1 MSTDLV
7 KSQNGDL
14 FALARAA
21 VDNGLTPKGTN
32 HQQAYLA
39 IVTGAELGLSPA
51 QAMRAV
57 SVIQGK
63 ISMNAQA
70 MAGLLQKNGGALVWH
85 ENTDKAAEVEVFL
98 PATGPGMPPS
108 RARVRFTIEMAK
120 AAGLNSGV
128 WRSYPMAML
137 ANRAMSQA
145 CRMAAP
151 STFMGV
157 YDPEEIGA
165 LEDRPRAAVSTGPGV
180 ASVGYDTLPGAVQI
194 EAAPAFDPSTLHP
207 DFQRLLK
214 RLEGAG
220 WLDDAIKD
228 VGRPVAEWGEAEF
241 FAARDFG
248 ARRKAEIE
256 AAAAKSA
263 AESAAFGESGGEE

>member
-1 MSTDLV
+1 MSNQNTDLQ
-7 KSQNGDL
+7 KSQGGDL

-85 ENTDKAAEVEVFL
+85 ENTDKAADVEVFL
-98 PATGPGMPPS
+98 PATGAGMPPS
-108 RARVRFTIEMAK
+108 RARVRFTIEQAK
-120 AAGLNSGV
+120 QAGLNSGV

-157 YDPEEIGA
+157 YDPEEIDS
-165 LEDRPRAAVSTGPGV
+165 L
-180 ASVGYDTLPGAVQI
+180 ASVGYDTIPEAPQI
-194 EAAPAFDPSTLHP
+194 EAAPPLPPKVEAM
-207 DFQRLLK
+207 RA
-214 RLEGAG
+214 RLEANGWLPDAIAHLGEPAG
-220 WLDDAIKD
+220 WNLAD
-228 VGRPVAEWGEAEF
+228 VAAWGK
-241 FAARDFG
+241 
-248 ARRKAEIE
+248 ARREEIE
-256 AAAAKSA
+256 AAAAKV
-263 AESAAFGESGGEE
+263 AAFGESGGEE

>member
-7 KSQNGDL
+7 KSQSGDL

-98 PATGPGMPPS
+98 PATGHGMPPS

-165 LEDRPRAAVSTGPGV
+165 IEDRPRAAVSTGPGA
-180 ASVGYDTLPGAVQI
+180 ASVGYDTLPGVAQI
-194 EAAPAFDPSTLHP
+194 EAADPLP
-207 DFQRLLK
+207 PKVEAMRA
-214 RLEGAG
+214 RLESNG
-220 WLDDAIKD
+220 WLPDAVAKFGEPAAWDLAD
-228 VGRPVAEWGEAEF
+228 VIAWGKA
-241 FAARDFG
+241 
-248 ARRKAEIE
+248 RKAEID
-256 AAAAKSA
+256 AAAAA
-263 AESAAFGESGGEE
+263 VAAFGESGGEE

>member
-1 MSTDLV
+1 MTTDLQ
-7 KSQNGDL
+7 KSQGGDL

-85 ENTDKAAEVEVFL
+85 ENTDKAADVEVFL
-98 PATGPGMPPS
+98 PATGLGMPPS

-120 AAGLNSGV
+120 QAGLNSSV

-137 ANRAMSQA
+137 ANRAMAQA

-165 LEDRPRAAVSTGPGV
+165 LEDRPRAAVATGPGV

-194 EAAPAFDPSTLHP
+194 EAVEPLPPKVEAMRA
-207 DFQRLLK
+207 
-214 RLEGAG
+214 RLEANG
-220 WLDDAIKD
+220 WLVDAVAKFGDPAAWDLAD
-228 VGRPVAEWGEAEF
+228 VVAWGKA
-241 FAARDFG
+241 
-248 ARRKAEIE
+248 RKAEIDE
-256 AAAAKSA
+256 AAAKV
-263 AESAAFGESGGEE
+263 AAFGGSGGEE

>member
-7 KSQNGDL
+7 KSQSGDL

-165 LEDRPRAAVSTGPGV
+165 LEDRPRAAVATGPGV
-180 ASVGYDTLPGAVQI
+180 ASVGYDTLPGATQI
-194 EAAPAFDPSTLHP
+194 EAVEAKPLHP
-207 DFQRLLK
+207 DVAKLVA
-214 RLEGAG
+214 RLEAAG
-220 WLDDAIKD
+220 WLPDAID
-228 VGRPVAEWGEAEF
+228 HVGKQPEAWGEAEF
-241 FAARDFG
+241 LSARDFG
-248 ARRKAEIE
+248 VARKREIE
-256 AAAAKSA
+256 AAAAKVAS
-263 AESAAFGESGGEE
+263 FGESGGEE

>member
-1 MSTDLV
+1 MSNDLQ
-7 KSQNGDL
+7 KSQSGDL

-85 ENTDKAAEVEVFL
+85 ENTDKAADVEVVL
-98 PATGPGMPPS
+98 PSTGYGMPPS
-108 RARVRFTIEMAK
+108 RARVRFTIEQAK
-120 AAGLNSGV
+120 QAGLNSGV

-157 YDPEEIGA
+157 YDPEEIDSIG
-165 LEDRPRAAVSTGPGV
+165 ERPRTVSATGPGV
-180 ASVGYDTLPGAVQI
+180 ASVGYDTIPEAPQI
-194 EAAPAFDPSTLHP
+194 EAAEVKPLHP
-207 DFQRLLK
+207 DVAKLVT
-214 RLEGAG
+214 RLEAAG
-220 WLDDAIKD
+220 WLPDAID
-228 VGRPVAEWGEAEF
+228 HVGKQPADWTPDDF
-241 FAARDFG
+241 NAAKAFG
-248 ARRKAEIE
+248 VKRKQEID
-256 AAAAKSA
+256 AAAATV
-263 AESAAFGESGGEE
+263 AAFGESGGEE

>member
-1 MSTDLV
+1 MTNDLQ
-7 KSQNGDL
+7 KSKDGDL

-85 ENTDKAAEVEVFL
+85 ENTDKAADVEVFL
-98 PATGPGMPPS
+98 PATGYGMPPS

-120 AAGLNSGV
+120 QAGLNSGV

-137 ANRAMSQA
+137 ANRAMAQA

-157 YDPEEIGA
+157 YDSEEVDSMGRQPA
-165 LEDRPRAAVSTGPGV
+165 AQDARPAAAP
-180 ASVGYDTLPGAVQI
+180 GYDVIPTMAPAQI
-194 EAAPAFDPSTLHP
+194 EAAEPLPPAVEKM
-207 DFQRLLK
+207 RR
-214 RLEGAG
+214 RLEANG
-220 WLDDAIKD
+220 WLADAIERF
-228 VGRPVAEWGEAEF
+228 GPPASWSLGEVAAWGSA
-241 FAARDFG
+241 
-248 ARRKAEIE
+248 RKAEIE
-256 AAAAKSA
+256 AAAAKI
-263 AESAAFGESGGEE
+263 AEEAAAFADDGCEE